1 MHDLLVDEDS
11 QELFYRSVVFRLLH
25 GFSPVD
31 RVMEISQ
38 LIEPKAW
45 AKEMEDVETVPGV
58 EDDTPEDSA

>member
-1 MHDLLVDEDS
+1 M
-11 QELFYRSVVFRLLH
+11 VFRLLH

-58 EDDTPEDSA
+58 EGDTPEDSA